1 MNGNN
6 RTQRIINIIT
16 IMYRQKKIKDMKN
29 VFNIDIFNVLVVY
42 FLLGQGAFAFLFK
55 DIISPALPEYH

>member
-1 MNGNN
+1 
-6 RTQRIINIIT
+6 
-16 IMYRQKKIKDMKN
+16 MYRQKGMKDMKN